1 MRKFLQRFKK
11 WTEKPAIKRAY
22 EFAGITAGLV
32 ITAAALDIFLIP
44 NKLAAG
50 GVSGL
55 STVLHYTIGVPVGLT
70 MLVFNVFLLLLGTR
84 IFGRVYGIKTIYG
97 AVGVS
102 VLVDLLYPFLPEV
115 TGDAMLSAI
124 YGGILSGIGMGIVFR
139 YGGNTGGTDI
149 VAQIIQKF
157 TNIPLGKAFLLI
169 DGAVTLAAA
178 LAFGLKLALYG
189 MLSIFVM
196 GWVIDLI
203 QEGIS
208 SEKVVYIISDQN
220 NRIATEIF
228 SRLDRGV
235 TFISSRG
242 AYTGK
247 EREMIFVVIERK
259 QVEPLLE
266 IVRRIDPK
274 AFVIIHEA
282 REVIG
287 YGFKPWSAR

>member
-1 MRKFLQRFKK
+1 MKKFLQRFKA
-11 WTEKPAIKRAY
+11 WADRPAVKRAY
-22 EFAGITAGLV
+22 EFAGITVGLF
-32 ITAAALDIFLIP
+32 ITAASLDVFLIP

-50 GVSGL
+50 GISGL

-70 MLVFNVFLLLLGTR
+70 MLVFNIFLLVLGTR
-84 IFGRVYGIKTIYG
+84 IFGRVFGIKTIYG

-102 VLVDLLYPFLPEV
+102 VLVDLLYPFLPKV

-149 VAQIIQKF
+149 IAQIIQKF
-157 TNIPLGKAFLLI
+157 TNIPLGKAFLLV

-178 LAFGLKLALYG
+178 FAFGLKLALYG
-189 MLSIFVM
+189 MLAIFVM

-220 NRIATEIF
+220 DRIAAEILG
-228 SRLDRGV
+228 RLDRGV

-282 REVIG
+282 KEVIG
-287 YGFKPWSAR
+287 YGFKPWSPG